1 MKFGVADKTLDIV
14 NNDTGDFN
22 LVLHGGPAGLST
34 GNFNFVNGQSNG
46 DMMTLTY
53 QGDLGIGVAVPEHKL
68 HVVGTSTITG
78 NAFIGGNFK
87 IGGSIDAGTFNLPK
101 CYSF

>member
-14 NNDTGDFN
+14 NNDTGNFN

-34 GNFNFVNGQSNG
+34 GNFNFVDGQSNG
-46 DMMTLTY
+46 DLMTLTY
-53 QGDLGIGVAVPEHKL
+53 KGDLGIGVAIPEHKL

-78 NAFIGGNFK
+78 NAFILSL
-87 IGGSIDAGTFNLPK
+87 IHI
-101 CYSF
+101 